1 MIRISPNFANAFIF
15 IRSMLGLLPP
25 IFCLFVAVIAK
36 FERRFFDILA
46 YSNNLGRIGFRD

>member
-15 IRSMLGLLPP
+15 IRSMLGLLPS